1 MEHATLIRVE
11 AAAGQRARADQRRR
25 SKSSPRVVT
34 ADRSQIELRPFDLD
48 RLIPSGHRARLIW
61 QAVEKLDLSAFYEW
75 IKAREHE
82 PGRPPTDPKVLV
94 ALWLYATADGVGSAR
109 EVDRL
114 CREHRAYEWLRG
126 GVPINYHTLAD
137 FRTAHEKALDE
148 LFTQILAILLQAD
161 LISLKRVSQDGLR
174 VRASAGA
181 GSFRRRKKLK
191 HYLRE
196 ARQQVE
202 AVRKLAEDDELS
214 ARQKTARERAAR
226 EREERVKQALGEL
239 SKLEKQRQAQ
249 TGGRKAK
256 SDPRSSMTDPESR
269 RMRMGDGGFRP
280 AFNVQ
285 FATETKGQVIVG
297 VSVSNNGSD
306 QGQAT
311 PMLKEVERRTG
322 VRPHEY
328 LVDGGFT
335 DKKTV
340 DHCEREG
347 VTLFGPV
354 PGRWGEDRIK
364 PQPTDSP
371 AVRRWRKRMATKK
384 AKEIYRERAPTSE
397 RVNADVRTRRTL
409 DRLLVRGTQKVL
421 CVALWNA
428 LAYNI
433 LRWVTLAGSA

>member
-1 MEHATLIRVE
+1 MEQAALFEGE
-11 AAAGQRARADQRRR
+11 AEVVDGERARLAADAKGSARL
-25 SKSSPRVVT
+25 VT
-34 ADRSQIELRPFDLD
+34 ADRNQLELRPFDLD

-61 QAVEKLDLSAFYEW
+61 QAIEKVDLSAFYEW

-114 CREHRAYEWLRG
+114 CREHRAYEWIRG
-126 GVPINYHTLAD
+126 GVPLNYHTLAD
-137 FRTAHEKALDE
+137 FRTAHEKALDG
-148 LFTQILAILLQAD
+148 LFTQILAILMQAD

-174 VRASAGA
+174 VRGSAGA
-181 GSFRRRKKLK
+181 GSFRRRKKLQ
-191 HYLRE
+191 HYLRV
-196 ARQQVE
+196 ARRQVE
-202 AVRKLAEDDELS
+202 AVKKLAEDGTLS
-214 ARQKTARERAAR
+214 ARQQAARERAAR
-226 EREERVKQALGEL
+226 EREERVRQALDEL
-239 SKLEKQRQAQ
+239 SKLERQRQAQ
-249 TGGRKAK
+249 SGGRKAR
-256 SDPRSSMTDPESR
+256 SDPRSSMTDPEAR

-280 AFNVQ
+280 AYNIQ
-285 FATETKGQVIVG
+285 FATDTRGQVIVG

-306 QGQAT
+306 RGQAP
-311 PMLKEVERRTG
+311 PMLKEVEQRTG
-322 VRPHEY
+322 VRPEQY

-340 DHCEREG
+340 DYCEHEG

-354 PGRWGEDRIK
+354 PGRWGQDPVK
-364 PQPTDSP
+364 PQPTDSA
-371 AVRRWRKRMATKK
+371 AVRRWRKRMATQE
-384 AKEIYRERAPTSE
+384 AKDIYKQRASTSE

-409 DRLLVRGTQKVL
+409 DRLLVRGTEKVL

-433 LRWVTLAGSA
+433 LRWLSLAGHA